1 MKKKLTLLIFSLLC
15 TLGLWAQVTADV
27 TIINGSTDPGTL
39 GTFSDLSTNYSTWT
53 AANGVKIT
61 NEEGKYA
68 LNKDASGDGY
78 GKCLTINFTAE
89 DLSHTITMTAPD
101 HMKIAGYKFYAKG
114 STGSLTFTMTGGTPT
129 SISALTYTKFEKT
142 GLNDQEVSFGITASK
157 AGALWISE
165 LTLTLVAE
173 SGYYTLYKIYYDGS
187 EVANSDFYAQSSVDG
202 NAPSLDVRYK
212 RGYCDYTYYSDAEL
226 TSSLATI
233 SSNDIVY
240 VKCQLSAGCPVEF
253 STLGSP
259 VYYTILAGRAE
270 KLYSY
275 IRYLKNNSGAIA
287 HSTSHTEFTI
297 SNLWAFIGNPY
308 SFQLYNFEQKGYL
321 YCPNVVQNGSTLSV
335 GETGSNLTLF
345 DNSSNNA
352 SDDRSGK
359 VAIAFRSDGTG
370 LLNCADNYAY
380 YYAHGVTR
388 DASGAINNMGFAYF
402 ILNKVTNYAP
412 YISQYISSI
421 NSNYTSAGNVGY
433 PKTSSTGYTALKTKI
448 DGFSGETSYTLSD
461 YNAFETAYATYTNET
476 DVVKPSVGKF
486 YTIYSPN
493 ANKYIHSVTPDNTLA
508 LNTSGTSADAIFY
521 IIDSNARFLSYS
533 NGYAMG
539 AIKIWNT
546 TYSSGGY
553 YTYSID
559 HVATQDFGTLRINY
573 SSYSFFQNGSTVGN
587 TSQAATRTGEKAAW
601 IFTEVTSLPITMHE
615 VSGAYYATIK
625 LPVAVEIPSGL
636 SAYSAVADGTT
647 LTLTKVVENGV
658 LAANTPVIL
667 YSESDV
673 ESLTISNKTGTS
685 PAGTN
690 ELSGTI
696 DAASVTANA
705 NYVLSSGSEGVGFYK
720 YNNTVM
726 PGFKAYL
733 SADAKS
739 NVKAF
744 TFSFE
749 DAEDAIRAIES
760 ENSGLEIY
768 DISGR
773 RVQKA
778 QKGLYIVNGKKVMFK

>member
-39 GTFSDLSTNYSTWT
+39 GTFSDLSTHYSTWT

-61 NEEGKYA
+61 NETGKYA
-68 LNKDASGDGY
+68 LNKASSGNDEY
-78 GKCLTINFTAE
+78 GKCLTINFVGE
-89 DLSHTITMTAPD
+89 DLAHTITMTAPE

-114 STGSLTFTMTGGTPT
+114 STGGLTFTMTGGTPT

-187 EVANSDFYAQSSVDG
+187 EVANSDFYAQSSVNG
-202 NAPSLDVRYK
+202 KAPSLDVRYK

-259 VYYTILAGRAE
+259 IYYTILNGRYDY
-270 KLYSY
+270 LGYSP
-275 IRYLKNNSGAIA
+275 RYLKNTSGAI
-287 HSTSHTEFTI
+287 SYSEDLTI

-308 SFQLYNFEQKGYL
+308 SYQLYNFEQKGYL
-321 YCPNVVQNGSTLSV
+321 YCPNVVKNGSTLSV

-345 DNSSNNA
+345 DNSSYGT
-352 SDDRSGK
+352 DTRTGK
-359 VAIAFRSDGTG
+359 VTIAFRSDGTG
-370 LLNCADNYAY
+370 LLNGGDNYTY
-380 YYAHGVTR
+380 YYAHNITR
-388 DASGAINNMGFAYF
+388 DASGAINNMGWSYVL
-402 ILNKVTNYAP
+402 LNKVTNYAP

-421 NSNYTSAGNVGY
+421 NSNYTLAGNVGY
-433 PKTSSTGYTALKTKI
+433 PKTSSTGYTALKAKI
-448 DGFSGETSYTLSD
+448 DGFSGEASYTLSD

-476 DVVKPSVGKF
+476 DVVIPSVGKF

-493 ANKYIHSVTPDNTLA
+493 ANKYIHSVTPNSTLA

-539 AIKIWNT
+539 DIKIWNT

-615 VSGAYYATIK
+615 VSGVYYATIK

-673 ESLTISNKTGTS
+673 TTLDISNDTGAS

-726 PGFKAYL
+726 PGFRAYL
-733 SADAKS
+733 PSSATS